1 MFARIHGKLGT
12 AGLIVA
18 IVALV
23 AALGGTAFAM
33 AGLNSK
39 QKKEVKK
46 IAKQYA
52 GKPGATGPQ
61 GPAGANGKDGAPGG
75 QGATGPRGLQGE
87 PGENGEA
94 GACSEAN
101 PECLLP
107 VGATETGDWSFYAKN
122 NSGDFAQ
129 ITFPMRVEP
138 APTVRWIGPLQA
150 STTECPGT
158 FSSPEATP
166 GNLCIYSIG
175 TLENVKEN
183 KPQEV
188 NIGGTGGT
196 WTADPTSGLT
206 MEFQLVSETAEAF
219 GAGSWAVAK

>member
-1 MFARIHGKLGT
+1 MFSRIHGKLGT
-12 AGLIVA
+12 AGLVVSV
-18 IVALV
+18 VALV
-23 AALGGTAFAM
+23 AALGGAAW
-33 AGLNSK
+33 AASDNHLSGGE
-39 QKKEVKK
+39 KKEAVK
-46 IAKQYA
+46 IAKKYA
-52 GKPGATGPQ
+52 GKRGATGPQ
-61 GPAGANGKDGAPGG
+61 GPAGANGKDGAPGL
-75 QGATGPRGLQGE
+75 TGPRGLQGE
-87 PGENGEA
+87 SGEA
-94 GACSEAN
+94 GACSKAN

-107 VGATETGDWSFYAKN
+107 AGATETGDWSFYAKG

-129 ITFPMRVEP
+129 ITFPMRVVP
-138 APTVRWIGPLQA
+138 APTIRWIGPLKP

-158 FSSPEATP
+158 FENPEATP

-183 KPQEV
+183 EPQEV

-206 MEFQLVSETAEAF
+206 MEFQLVAEESEAF

>member
-1 MFARIHGKLGT
+1 MFSRIHRKLGT
-12 AGLIVA
+12 AGLVVA

-23 AALGGTAFAM
+23 VALAGTAFAM
-33 AGLNSK
+33 SGLNSK

-46 IAKQYA
+46 IAKQFA
-52 GKPGATGPQ
+52 GKRGPTGPQ
-61 GPAGANGKDGAPGG
+61 GPVGASGAA
-75 QGATGPRGLQGE
+75 GATGPRGLQGE
-87 PGENGEA
+87 PGKNGEA
-94 GACSEAN
+94 GACSKAN

-107 VGATETGDWSFYAKN
+107 TGATETGDWAFYAKGN
-122 NSGDFAQ
+122 AGDFAQ
-129 ITFPMRVEP
+129 ISFPMRVEP
-138 APTVRWIGPLQA
+138 APTIRWIGPLKS
-150 STTECPGT
+150 STAECPGT
-158 FSSPEATP
+158 FETPEATP

-183 KPQEV
+183 EPKEV

-206 MEFQLVSETAEAF
+206 MEFQLVNEENEAF